1 MVLESAV
8 NSDLEPEL
16 RSYCDEVRNIN
27 HAAEELVRNLSEAE
41 LLWKPGPGRWSI
53 AQCLDHLVSAG
64 RTELPSIRRAI
75 TEGRSRKL
83 FGHGPYHYRSLT
95 LGSVLI
101 KVMSAGARLKFK
113 APKPYLPSDSKT
125 PADVIRDF
133 FLVQQELSD
142 YIRQANGLHL
152 VRTKVPVLDFKYI
165 RLTLGQEFKLI
176 VAHEQRHILQAQ
188 RIKHRLPHITVP

>member
-1 MVLESAV
+1 MVLEFAV

-64 RTELPSIRRAI
+64 RTE
-75 TEGRSRKL
+75 
-83 FGHGPYHYRSLT
+83 
-95 LGSVLI
+95 
-101 KVMSAGARLKFK
+101 
-113 APKPYLPSDSKT
+113 
-125 PADVIRDF
+125 
-133 FLVQQELSD
+133 
-142 YIRQANGLHL
+142 
-152 VRTKVPVLDFKYI
+152 
-165 RLTLGQEFKLI
+165 FKLI